1 VAGNDS
7 KVADGGGSTFSV
19 LTVVHGLTQDF
30 PTPKVGFL
38 SFLVLSSRSFPS
50 PIALRGGKLVL
61 MMFASIS
68 RVQSKAGK
76 NSGVMAAYL

>member
-1 VAGNDS
+1 VARNDS

-50 PIALRGGKLVL
+50 PIASGGDKLVL
-61 MMFASIS
+61 AMFALIS

-76 NSGVMAAYL
+76 NSGAMAAYL